1 LQESILEDTDYQRE
15 GRITAFLD
23 SARMSGLTPGSSVKG
38 VILQPENT
46 DLRYYIYDR
55 RLLIPILLPGFA
67 GIPFF
72 RGRDTTEFLE
82 QYNKL
87 YNRYRL
93 VEKQKAVKLL

>member
-1 LQESILEDTDYQRE
+1 
-15 GRITAFLD
+15 
-23 SARMSGLTPGSSVKG
+23 
-38 VILQPENT
+38 
-46 DLRYYIYDR
+46 LRYYIYNR

-72 RGRDTTEFLE
+72 RKRDTTEFLE

-93 VEKQKAVKLL
+93 VEEQKAVKLL

>member
-1 LQESILEDTDYQRE
+1 LGLIPER
-15 GRITAFLD
+15 
-23 SARMSGLTPGSSVKG
+23 SARR

-46 DLRYYIYDR
+46 DLKYYIYNR
-55 RLLIPILLPGFA
+55 RLLILILLPEFA
-67 GIPFF
+67 GVPFF
-72 RGRDTTEFLE
+72 RRRDTTEFLE